1 MRLLSKGV
9 LEGRLSGCG
18 YSLGLVTRAQECF
31 TLLYIGRRLRLM
43 LFINLQSKCFT
54 DKRLSKKWIFR
65 DGCYEC
71 REVLQLFI

>member
-31 TLLYIGRRLRLM
+31 TLLYIGRRLRLRIFM
-43 LFINLQSKCFT
+43 RLQSKRFT
-54 DKRLSKKWIFR
+54 DKRPSK
-65 DGCYEC
+65 E
-71 REVLQLFI
+71 

>member
-1 MRLLSKGV
+1 MSLLSKGI

-18 YSLGLVTRAQECF
+18 YSLELVTRTQECF

-54 DKRLSKKWIFR
+54 DKRLSKKGIIL
-65 DGCYEC
+65 DGCHEC
-71 REVLQLFI
+71 RGVL